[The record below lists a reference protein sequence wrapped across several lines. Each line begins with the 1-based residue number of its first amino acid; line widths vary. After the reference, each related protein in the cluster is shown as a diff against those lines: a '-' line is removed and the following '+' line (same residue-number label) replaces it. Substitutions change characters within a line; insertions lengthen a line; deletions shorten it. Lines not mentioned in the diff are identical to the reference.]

1 MATKKISELVLTE
14 TLTDTDIIPVVNENE
29 TKKVA
34 MSSIKEYTK
43 PNEATTDTAGLLSAE
58 DKAKIDNNTANNHTH
73 NNKEIL
79 DNTTASYTTE
89 EQTKLTN
96 IEEQAQVNKIET
108 IKLNGVEVT
117 PIEKIVDLI
126 ISTDSGEGGGTTDY
140 SALSNKPKINN
151 VELSG
156 NKTSADL
163 GLAEKTHT
171 HTTTDITDLSIPTA
185 TSQLTNDSGYVASIE
200 VNNIKVLTEA
210 EYTALTE
217 YGANTLYIVPN
228 E

>member
-1 MATKKISELVLTE
+1 MANKKISELVLTE
-14 TLTDTDIIPVVNENE
+14 NLTDNDVIPVVNSNE

-43 PNEATTDTAGLLSAE
+43 PNEATTEVAGLLSTT
-58 DKAKIDNNTANNHTH
+58 DK
-73 NNKEIL
+73 
-79 DNTTASYTTE
+79 
-89 EQTKLTN
+89 TKLDG

-126 ISTDSGEGGGTTDY
+126 ISTGSGEGGTTDY
-140 SALSNKPKINN
+140 SALTNKPKINN

-163 GLAEKTHT
+163 GIVIPTKTSELSNDSGFLTQHQ
-171 HTTTDITDLSIPTA
+171 DLTGYAKTSDIPTA
-185 TSQLTNDSGYVASIE
+185 TSQLTNDSNYIAST
-200 VNNIKVLTEA
+200 VVTAFWKGTQA
-210 EYTALTE
+210 EYDALGSYNAT
-217 YGANTLYIVPN
+217 TLYLI
-228 E
+228 EG